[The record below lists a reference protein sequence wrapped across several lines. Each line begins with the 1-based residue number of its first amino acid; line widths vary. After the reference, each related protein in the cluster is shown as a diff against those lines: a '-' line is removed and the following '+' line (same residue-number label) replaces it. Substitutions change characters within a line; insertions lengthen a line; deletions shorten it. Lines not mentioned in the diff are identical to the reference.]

1 MINYVYILMVLACN
15 YQKNCC
21 FIVFL
26 SKFGKRTLP
35 LHCGMVSSLGQDLS
49 CRPFLGGGSF
59 DSTQNHRNLL
69 RSSSK
74 FFLETTPKFVR
85 MECSSFLG
93 NPRSSKRLLRS
104 CRWRLHRRF
113 KVMVFDAWPFWAFH
127 HAGVSDTSQSYFS
140 SLQEASLQTLGVD
153 MCEDMT
159 ELEFLHNE
167 LAWTLNASCD
177 LRLGFVLD
185 IHNLVL
191 VEGFFSKDTAFKHVS
206 RTKVQRDINISR
218 LESCLAGDKSKSWA
232 VFLMNINII
241 KMILRWMIQ
250 LQVWTVLNISILFML
265 YDTYAER
272 IYIHTT

>member
-1 MINYVYILMVLACN
+1 M
-15 YQKNCC
+15 
-21 FIVFL
+21 
-26 SKFGKRTLP
+26 T
-35 LHCGMVSSLGQDLS
+35 
-49 CRPFLGGGSF
+49 FLG
-59 DSTQNHRNLL
+59 
-69 RSSSK
+69 
-74 FFLETTPKFVR
+74 V
-85 MECSSFLG
+85 
-93 NPRSSKRLLRS
+93 
-104 CRWRLHRRF
+104 
-113 KVMVFDAWPFWAFH
+113 H

-218 LESCLAGDKSKSWA
+218 LESCLAGDKSKS
-232 VFLMNINII
+232 
-241 KMILRWMIQ
+241 
-250 LQVWTVLNISILFML
+250 
-265 YDTYAER
+265 
-272 IYIHTT
+272 